1 MITCISLNKEHTRR
15 SAKGNRSHNL
25 AFAFQ
30 EQEHLNLPDVAAYIV
45 VYAMND
51 RSSFLHAVEILQD
64 IRKVE
69 DKGAAVILVA
79 NKSDLVR
86 KRKVNSEGEWIPRG
100 ERARVVQCCSVW
112 SVKAAFAGISC
123 IVARVGYW
131 VLLLRIFFVTV
142 CISTKQEDDRP
153 IKTLDTTCEQLTF

>member
-1 MITCISLNKEHTRR
+1 M
-15 SAKGNRSHNL
+15 

-51 RSSFLHAVEILQD
+51 RSSFQHALEILQD

-86 KRKVNSEGEWIPRG
+86 KRKVNSEGEWTPP
-100 ERARVVQCCSVW
+100 ERA
-112 SVKAAFAGISC
+112 
-123 IVARVGYW
+123 
-131 VLLLRIFFVTV
+131 
-142 CISTKQEDDRP
+142 
-153 IKTLDTTCEQLTF
+153 